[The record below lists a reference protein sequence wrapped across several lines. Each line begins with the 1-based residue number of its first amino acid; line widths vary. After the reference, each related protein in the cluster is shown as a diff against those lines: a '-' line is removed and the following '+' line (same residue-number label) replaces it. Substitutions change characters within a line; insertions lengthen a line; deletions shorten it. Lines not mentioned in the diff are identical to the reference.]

1 MTLFGQLAPIRE
13 PAISIPP
20 EVFEAALQSVS
31 GFFQPICK
39 VDPEA
44 NVKDFLDA
52 SKSFK
57 RAEILSR
64 YGPLESKRLLEIGS
78 GFGTN
83 LAVWI
88 KHFHVDGFGAEPGS
102 AGFNGGF
109 LASKILFRAN
119 GIDPDRVVDAFG
131 EELPFPDRSFDIV
144 YSANVLEHTRDPER
158 VLSEAVRVLRV
169 GGILHMEMPNYLS
182 YYEGHYLVFQPPI
195 VWKPILPFWV
205 RFVFRRDPS
214 FARTLQTQINPIWC
228 RRMVRRLGRTH
239 GLQLLSVGSDLFLES
254 LSRPFQFEMQTVG
267 SRLGGVLATLQ
278 KLNWGNWIRRLIVA
292 AQGHYPIYLTVCK
305 TA

>member
-1 MTLFGQLAPIRE
+1 MTSEQLKPSQP
-13 PAISIPP
+13 PAIVIPAEVVEIALHSIG
-20 EVFEAALQSVS
+20 EFFE
-31 GFFQPICK
+31 PISR

-44 NVKDFLDA
+44 NIGDFLDT

-57 RAEILSR
+57 RAKILSR
-64 YGPLESKRLLEIGS
+64 YAPLESQRLLEIGS

-88 KHFHVDGFGAEPGS
+88 KHFQVDGYGVEPGGV
-102 AGFNGGF
+102 GFNQGF
-109 LASKILFRAN
+109 LASREFFVAN
-119 GIDPDRVVDAFG
+119 GIDPARLFNADG
-131 EELPFPDRSFDIV
+131 ETLPFPDESFDIV

-158 VLSEAVRVLRV
+158 VLSEAVRVLRT
-169 GGILHMEMPNYLS
+169 GGVLHMEMPNYLS

-214 FARTLQTQINPIWC
+214 FARTLQTRINPIWC
-228 RRMVRRLGRTH
+228 RRMVRKLGRTYR
-239 GLQLLSVGSDLFLES
+239 LQLVSVGGDLFLET
-254 LSRPFQFEMQTVG
+254 LSRPFQFEMRTVG
-267 SRLGGVLATLQ
+267 SRLGGLLATLQ
-278 KLNWGNWIRRLIVA
+278 KLNWGNWIGRLIVA
-292 AQGHYPIYLTVCK
+292 AQGFYPIYLTVRK

>member
-1 MTLFGQLAPIRE
+1 MTSEPRKSSQP
-13 PAISIPP
+13 PAIVIPA
-20 EVFEAALQSVS
+20 EVVEAALRSIGEFFAPVS
-31 GFFQPICK
+31 R
-39 VDPEA
+39 DAPEA
-44 NVKDFLDA
+44 TVGDFLDA

-57 RAEILSR
+57 RAAILAR
-64 YGPLESKRLLEIGS
+64 YGGLESKRVLEIGS

-88 KHFHVDGFGAEPGS
+88 KHFQVDGYGVEPGG
-102 AGFNGGF
+102 AGFNQGF
-109 LASKILFRAN
+109 LASRKLFDAN
-119 GIDPDRVVDAFG
+119 GIDPARLFNTNG
-131 EELPFPDRSFDIV
+131 ETLPFPNESFDIV

-158 VLSEAVRVLRV
+158 VLSEAVRVLRP

-182 YYEGHYLVFQPPI
+182 YYEGHYMVFQPPI

-228 RRMVRRLGRTH
+228 RRMVRKLGRTYR
-239 GLQLLSVGSDLFLES
+239 LQLISVGSELFLES

-267 SRLGGVLATLQ
+267 SRLGSPLAILQ
-278 KLNWGNWIRRLIVA
+278 KLNWGNWIGRLIVA
-292 AQGHYPIYLTVCK
+292 AQGFYPIYLTVRK